1 MDINLT
7 VDEVIFISLIIFA
20 SFQFSKNKNTVC
32 KFHPCTLN
40 HHHHHHKNRVGCT
53 TLHFITHANSTHPNT
68 LSFSCCMIFLNS
80 SFLSR
85 PIQQPN
91 PCFIHKN
98 TKILRINKDV
108 PCTKYTSPLGSWN
121 WNTDSK
127 ISMQICQKHENS
139 SIFYWFQIF
148 TNHQNKSSSLSMN
161 LIFYASPSSR
171 YVFQLPIFFNTKYL
185 SKDLFRYEL

>member
-32 KFHPCTLN
+32 KFHPFTLN

-108 PCTKYTSPLGSWN
+108 PCTKYTSPLSSWN

-139 SIFYWFQIF
+139 SIFYWFQVF
-148 TNHQNKSSSLSMN
+148 TNHQNKSSKSFYEFDFLCVTFFSLCVS
-161 LIFYASPSSR
+161 ITH
-171 YVFQLPIFFNTKYL
+171 IFNTKYL